1 MKRLAGLIIMGLL
14 ATALPASA
22 QNVGSNVTVEV
33 SPNSELLG
41 VLYYLAFGND
51 TFVIDRGDYIKE
63 VEAYFGKYRDLDAVA
78 LVRDY
83 FSGANTIPER
93 DYRLMILEYY
103 LLLCSEPPELKP
115 LTELGYLWFE
125 DVFLPAVRKFAEE
138 TNFMEFYRTH
148 QDCYQED
155 LRIYKGALSRLP
167 PDEFM
172 AKTTGISGVRYLFLH
187 PYLVAVHGHSFNP
200 ELNGTLYWGAGG
212 MMPLVRR
219 TPQRTVWS
227 YKTAK
232 DTMFGL
238 PLNRDIINSTYLDEL
253 IYLGF
258 IYHELGHDITLPALY
273 SLNLTEYEYLQDA
286 IEDDMPYLA
295 RYDIHFWDS
304 VGMIYEGF
312 ADAWE
317 DYALAQL
324 DENYT
329 LLAMYMQKAWGE
341 FWVEELFY
349 RMQDCV
355 GKVRLMEVPNLTACI
370 PWALESLK
378 KFVSPENA
386 SLVYENEVPVTPLR
400 AFDRAAQAGKIIIVY
415 GTQNPDENG
424 TEYDRETAEMIAEN
438 LRKFYSQ
445 WPGGVDVVIKADS
458 EVTDDD
464 LRENLVLVGGP
475 VANALV
481 REFEEEF
488 PFRFVNVNGDWKLAY
503 GCVKYSDCPYNVEFF
518 TITNE
523 SVKGIAYLLTDNAS
537 VILTVRNPYNPEN
550 YVTWIAGENRELTRL
565 YTNPTYYLS
574 SYEVYNGKEIQIG
587 FYVQPLPS

>member
-1 MKRLAGLIIMGLL
+1 MRRLAGLIIMGLL
-14 ATALPASA
+14 LSTLPASA
-22 QNVGSNVTVEV
+22 YEVHSKVTVEIN
-33 SPNSELLG
+33 PNSELLG
-41 VLYYLAFGND
+41 ILYYLSFGND
-51 TFVIDRGDYIKE
+51 TFVIDRGSYLEE
-63 VEAYFGKYRDLDAVA
+63 VEAYFGKYRDSGAVA
-78 LVRDY
+78 LLKNY
-83 FSGANTIPER
+83 FSGANSIPER

-115 LTELGYLWFE
+115 LTELDYPWFE
-125 DVFLPAVRKFAEE
+125 EVFLPALRKFARES
-138 TNFMEFYRTH
+138 NFMAFYRSH
-148 QDCYQED
+148 QNYYWED
-155 LRIYKGALSRLP
+155 LRIYTGALSLLP
-167 PDEFM
+167 PDRFM
-172 AKTTGISGVRYLFLH
+172 AETTEISNVSYLFLH
-187 PYLVAVHGHSFNP
+187 PYLVAVHGHSFSP
-200 ELNGTLYWGAGG
+200 VLNGTLYWGAGG

-227 YKTAK
+227 YKTAR

-238 PLNRDIINSTYLDEL
+238 PLNKDVINSTRLDEL

-258 IYHELGHDITLPALY
+258 IYHELGHDVTLPALY
-273 SLNLTEYEYLQDA
+273 SLNLTEYEYFQDV
-286 IEDDMPYLA
+286 IEEDMPYLA
-295 RYDIHFWDS
+295 RYDIHFWNP

-324 DENYT
+324 DGNYT
-329 LLAMYMQKAWGE
+329 LLEMYMQKAWGE
-341 FWVEELFY
+341 FWIEELFY

-355 GKVRLMEVPNLTACI
+355 DKVRVMAVPNLTACV

-400 AFDRAAQAGKIIIVY
+400 AFDRAAQAGKIVIVY

-445 WPGGVDVVIKADS
+445 WPGQVDVVVKADS
-458 EVTDDD
+458 EVTSED
-464 LRENLVLVGGP
+464 LKENLVLIGGP
-475 VANALV
+475 VANSVVGKLDGN
-481 REFEEEF
+481 F
-488 PFRFVNVNGDWKLAY
+488 PFMFVNVGGNWELAY
-503 GCVKYSDCPYNVEFF
+503 TCDASENCTYRPVFF

-523 SVKGIAYLLTDNAS
+523 SITRSTYLLTDNAS
-537 VILTVRNPYNPEN
+537 VILTIRNPYNPEN
-550 YVTWIAGENRELTRL
+550 YVTWIAGENRYLTRL

-574 SYEVYNGKEIQIG
+574 SYEVYDGKEIQMG
-587 FYVQPLPS
+587 FYVQPLSS